1 MQKKRILILGGGIS
15 GLTLAYYLAKRKD
28 LFDIQLIEKSER
40 LGGWIDS
47 DNSTGFFFEKG
58 PRVFRGSKSKEFL
71 ALSSEI
77 GMDKEMIP
85 CNPDASRRFIWSQGK
100 LRKAPVLSW
109 GLIEG
114 ALRDLYVKPKLED
127 ESVWD
132 FACRR
137 FNPQVAQDVFGP
149 MVTGVYGGN
158 MKEISMKLGF
168 PTFKALEEK
177 HGSVIKGLIKTPR
190 FDGPRLFSFQRGMK
204 SFIKK
209 LEEMTPIQ
217 FHYGEEV
224 TSIKS
229 TMVTTSKGSY
239 EADYIFSALPSH
251 IIGRLVFPQLLQI
264 PLHGTTL
271 VHVGYRKNVLHK
283 NGFGYL
289 VSSKEKDDV
298 LGVVF
303 DSNAFTQ
310 FNLTKDETRLTVMLK
325 KEDLSDAEA
334 RDLALKGLKNH
345 LKIKDH
351 PDVSLVLRAP
361 KVFPQLKL
369 GHEKILNDVEALRK
383 EKYPQLRLV
392 GNYFYGVGVN
402 DCIARAKSVSDIFL
416 SETVS

>member
-1 MQKKRILILGGGIS
+1 MGGGIS

-28 LFDIQLIEKSER
+28 LFEIHLIEKSER
-40 LGGWIDS
+40 MGGWIDS
-47 DNSTGFFFEKG
+47 DHSTGFFFEKG
-58 PRVFRGSKSKEFL
+58 PRIFRGSKSKEFL
-71 ALSSEI
+71 TLASEI

-85 CNPDASRRFIWSQGK
+85 SNPDASSRFIWSDGK

-109 GLIEG
+109 GLIKG
-114 ALRDLYVKPKLED
+114 AMRDLFVKPEIERD
-127 ESVWD
+127 ESVWE

-137 FNPQVAQDVFGP
+137 FNAQVAQDVFDP
-149 MVTGVYGGN
+149 LVTGIYGGD

-168 PTFKALEEK
+168 PSFKALEEN
-177 HGSVIKGLIKTPR
+177 HGSVIKGLLKTPR
-190 FDGPRLFSFQRGMK
+190 FEGPRLFSFQRGMK

-209 LEEMTPIQ
+209 LVEMTPIQ

-224 TSIKS
+224 FAIQSRAAGFEVK
-229 TMVTTSKGSY
+229 TSKALH
-239 EADYIFSALPSH
+239 EADYVFSALPSH
-251 IIGRLVFPQLLQI
+251 IIGRLLFPQLLQI
-264 PLHGTTL
+264 SLHGTTL
-271 VHVGYRKNVLHK
+271 VHLGYHKNVLKK

-289 VSSKEKDDV
+289 VASKEKDDI

-310 FNLTKDETRLTVMLK
+310 FNRSEQETRLTVMLK
-325 KEDLSDAEA
+325 QDDLPEGQA
-334 RDLALKGLKNH
+334 RDLALKGIKNH

-351 PDVSLVLRAP
+351 PDVSLVLHAP
-361 KVFPQLKL
+361 KVFPQLKV
-369 GHEKILNDVEALRK
+369 GHEKILDDVEAFRK